1 MEENLNVI
9 GVKEDSVKEE
19 EETKTLDEK
28 ERIIQY
34 DKTLGYWLYLE
45 RIIVVMGKKQNLK
58 KKYYK
63 NIEDG
68 NKIEEIEKK
77 VREEFEEFDGVILD
91 ENNESYYQ

>member
-1 MEENLNVI
+1 
-9 GVKEDSVKEE
+9 
-19 EETKTLDEK
+19 
-28 ERIIQY
+28 
-34 DKTLGYWLYLE
+34 
-45 RIIVVMGKKQNLK
+45 MGKKQNLK

>member
-34 DKTLGYWLYLE
+34 DKTLGY
-45 RIIVVMGKKQNLK
+45 
-58 KKYYK
+58 
-63 NIEDG
+63 
-68 NKIEEIEKK
+68 
-77 VREEFEEFDGVILD
+77 
-91 ENNESYYQ
+91 